1 MRSTKPSHSCDRIV
15 EKWLSAFSRPRV
27 NTTSQ
32 RCSDSAHLVD
42 KSRNLPDS
50 LVDKN
55 PFLPGTLMS
64 SRHPSS
70 FFPDLTDERLAK
82 IAELLLDIRFNTLRE
97 MDSPYDDSYTREATV
112 FGRSRN
118 LLIEQCLSRRYSW
131 LSLANPGMDVTFR
144 IGSVPCRF
152 FRDDPENPDKK
163 GFFKR
168 NAVDDLLAEDDS
180 TPVMWRFVVERALTD
195 EDEDRVFFIGYNV
208 YQDKVSQWTYG
219 ASGPV
224 LHSVDHE
231 TPASRELQ
239 PAEVDV
245 RDDSIEKSDKAQSE

>member
-1 MRSTKPSHSCDRIV
+1 
-15 EKWLSAFSRPRV
+15 
-27 NTTSQ
+27 
-32 RCSDSAHLVD
+32 
-42 KSRNLPDS
+42 
-50 LVDKN
+50 
-55 PFLPGTLMS
+55 MS

-152 FRDDPENPDKK
+152 SEMTQKTLTRRVSSSATPLMTC
-163 GFFKR
+163 
-168 NAVDDLLAEDDS
+168 LLK
-180 TPVMWRFVVERALTD
+180 TIAL
-195 EDEDRVFFIGYNV
+195 
-208 YQDKVSQWTYG
+208 Q
-219 ASGPV
+219 
-224 LHSVDHE
+224 
-231 TPASRELQ
+231 
-239 PAEVDV
+239 
-245 RDDSIEKSDKAQSE
+245 